1 MLDPKI
7 IRANPEAVR
16 RSLKNRCEEDA
27 VLDAFLEADE
37 LRRKVLTESESLKG
51 LRNTVS
57 EQISRMKRAGQDASA
72 EITRMR
78 EVSDRIKELDS
89 EVREI
94 DERVEAAAMVIPNP
108 PDESVPIGQDDSD
121 NPIIRNWGDPP
132 KFDFTPIPHWD
143 IAARLGM
150 VDFERG
156 ARLAGSG
163 FILYTGWGAR
173 LERALI
179 NFMIDLH
186 VNKHGYREVTTPFVA
201 NRQTM
206 TGTGQLPKFEFDMY
220 RMPEDDLFLIP
231 TSEVTITNIFQGEIL
246 DADKLP
252 MYMTGYSPC
261 FRREAGAAGKDTR
274 GLLRVHQFDKVEMVK
289 ICRPET
295 SWDEHEKLTNNA
307 EEVLQTLGLPYRV
320 KLLCTG
326 DMGFSAAKTYDL
338 EAWAPGVEQWL
349 EVSSC
354 SNCTDFQARRMNTR
368 FRPEAGAKP
377 EFVHTLNGS
386 GVALPRTVIA
396 VLENY
401 QQADGSVV
409 VPEALRPYMGGLE
422 IIEGSL

>member
-1 MLDPKI
+1 MLDPKA
-7 IRANPEAVR
+7 IRANPDLVR
-16 RSLKNRCEEDA
+16 QSLKNRNSDEA
-27 VLDAFLEADE
+27 VLDAFIEADE
-37 LRRKVLTESESLKG
+37 SRRKVLAEAESLKA

-57 EQISRMKRAGQDASA
+57 EEISRMKRESRDASA

-78 EVSDRIKELDS
+78 EVSDRIKELDGQ
-89 EVREI
+89 VREL
-94 DERVEAAAMVIPNP
+94 DERVEAVAMVIPNP
-108 PDESVPIGQDDSD
+108 PHESVPVGRDDAD
-121 NPIIRNWGDPP
+121 NPTIREWGEPR
-132 KFDFTPIPHWD
+132 KFDFAPIPHWD
-143 IAARLGM
+143 IAAKLGM

-156 ARLAGSG
+156 ARLAGRG

-179 NFMIDLH
+179 NFMLDLH
-186 VNKHGYREVTTPFVA
+186 VAKHGYREVFTPFVA
-201 NRQTM
+201 NRPTM

-246 DADKLP
+246 DADALP
-252 MYMTGYSPC
+252 MYMTAYSPC

-295 SWDEHEKLTNNA
+295 SWDEHEKLTSNA
-307 EEVLQTLGLPYRV
+307 EDVLQALGLPYRV

-396 VLENY
+396 VMENY
-401 QQADGSVV
+401 QQEDGSVV

-422 IIEGSL
+422 VIVP

>member
-1 MLDPKI
+1 MLDPKT
-7 IRANPEAVR
+7 IRANPDQIR
-16 RSLKNRCEEDA
+16 QSLKHRCADDS
-27 VLDAFLEADE
+27 VLNEFLEADE
-37 LRRKVLTESESLKG
+37 LRRKVLTEAESLKAQ
-51 LRNTVS
+51 RNTVS
-57 EQISRMKRAGQDASA
+57 EQISRMKRAGQDATA
-72 EITRMR
+72 EIARMR
-78 EVSDRIKELDS
+78 EVSDRIKELDA

-94 DERVEAAAMVIPNP
+94 DERVDAAAMVIPNP
-108 PDESVPIGQDDSD
+108 PHDSVPIGKDDSD
-121 NPIIRNWGDPP
+121 NPIIRNWGEPR
-132 KFDFTPIPHWD
+132 KFDFAPVPHWD
-143 IAARLGM
+143 LAGKLGM

-186 VNKHGYREVTTPFVA
+186 VSKHGYKEVTTPFVA
-201 NRQTM
+201 NRPTM

-220 RMPEDDLFLIP
+220 RMPDDDLFLIP
-231 TSEVTITNIFQGEIL
+231 TSEVTITNIFQGEII

-252 MYMTGYSPC
+252 MNMTAYSPC

-295 SWDEHEKLTNNA
+295 SWDEHEKLTSNA
-307 EEVLQTLGLPYRV
+307 EDVLQALGLPYRV

-338 EAWAPGVEQWL
+338 EVWAPGVEQWL

-354 SNCTDFQARRMNTR
+354 SNCVDFQARRMNTR
-368 FRPEAGAKP
+368 FRPDVGAKP

-396 VLENY
+396 VMENY
-401 QQADGSVV
+401 QQEDGSIV
-409 VPEALRPYMGGLE
+409 VPEVLRPYMGG
-422 IIEGSL
+422 IEVIRPE